1 MTKKHTNKHLE
12 NKIAETLKTIFDPEI
27 SVNIY
32 DLGLIYKI
40 NIDDD
45 KNVKI
50 LMTLTS
56 PNCPVAENLPA
67 EVNKKIR
74 VIEGINNAEVEL
86 TFEPPWNKDMMSE
99 IALLELGLL

>member
-1 MTKKHTNKHLE
+1 MTKKNTNKHLE
-12 NKIAETLKTIFDPEI
+12 NKIVETLKTIFDPEI

-32 DLGLIYKI
+32 DLGLIYRI

-45 KNVKI
+45 KIVKI

-56 PNCPVAENLPA
+56 PNCPVAENIPA
-67 EVNKKIR
+67 EVNEKIR
-74 VIEGINNAEVEL
+74 TIEGIKDVEVEL

-99 IALLELGLL
+99 TALLELGLL

>member
-1 MTKKHTNKHLE
+1 MTKKNTNKHLE
-12 NKIAETLKTIFDPEI
+12 NKIVEILKTVFDPEI

-67 EVNKKIR
+67 EVNEKVRI
-74 VIEGINNAEVEL
+74 VEGIKDVEVEL
-86 TFEPPWNKDMMSE
+86 TFEPPWNKEMMTE
-99 IALLELGLL
+99 TALLELGLL

>member
-1 MTKKHTNKHLE
+1 MAEKNTNKHLE
-12 NKIAETLKTIFDPEI
+12 NKIVETLKTVFDPEI

-40 NIDDD
+40 EID
-45 KNVKI
+45 KNNVKI

-67 EVNKKIR
+67 EVNEKVRTVEDIKD
-74 VIEGINNAEVEL
+74 VEVEL
-86 TFEPPWNKDMMSE
+86 TFEPPWNKEMMSE
-99 IALLELGLL
+99 TALLELGLL

>member
-1 MTKKHTNKHLE
+1 MTEKNTNKHLE
-12 NKIAETLKTIFDPEI
+12 NKIIETLKTVFDPEI

-56 PNCPVAENLPA
+56 PNCPVAENLPV
-67 EVNKKIR
+67 EVNEKIR

-86 TFEPPWNKDMMSE
+86 TFEPPWNKEMMTE
-99 IALLELGLL
+99 TALLELGLL

>member
-1 MTKKHTNKHLE
+1 MTKKNTNKHIE
-12 NKIAETLKTIFDPEI
+12 NKIVETLKTVFDPEI

-67 EVNKKIR
+67 EVNEKVRI
-74 VIEGINNAEVEL
+74 VEGIKDVEVEL
-86 TFEPPWNKDMMSE
+86 TFEPPWNKEMMTE
-99 IALLELGLL
+99 TALLELGLL

>member
-1 MTKKHTNKHLE
+1 MTEKNTNKHLE
-12 NKIAETLKTIFDPEI
+12 NKIIETLKTVFDPEI

-45 KNVKI
+45 KN
-50 LMTLTS
+50 
-56 PNCPVAENLPA
+56 
-67 EVNKKIR
+67 
-74 VIEGINNAEVEL
+74 

-99 IALLELGLL
+99 TALLELGLL

>member
-1 MTKKHTNKHLE
+1 MTEKNTNKHLE
-12 NKIAETLKTIFDPEI
+12 NKIIETLKTVFDPEI

-56 PNCPVAENLPA
+56 PNCPVAENIPA
-67 EVNKKIR
+67 EINEKVKT
-74 VIEGINNAEVEL
+74 VEGIKDVEVEL

-99 IALLELGLL
+99 TALLELGLL

>member
-1 MTKKHTNKHLE
+1 MTKKNTNKHLE
-12 NKIAETLKTIFDPEI
+12 NKIVETLKTIFDPEI

-32 DLGLIYKI
+32 DLGLIYRI

-45 KNVKI
+45 KIVKI

-67 EVNKKIR
+67 EVNEKTRAVK
-74 VIEGINNAEVEL
+74 GIKNVEVEL

-99 IALLELGLL
+99 TALLELGLL

>member
-1 MTKKHTNKHLE
+1 MTKKNTNKHLE
-12 NKIAETLKTIFDPEI
+12 NKIIETLKTVFDPEI

-40 NIDDD
+40 EID
-45 KNVKI
+45 KNNVKI

-67 EVNKKIR
+67 EVNEKVR
-74 VIEGINNAEVEL
+74 TVEGIKDVEVEL
-86 TFEPPWNKDMMSE
+86 TFEPPWNKEMMTE
-99 IALLELGLL
+99 TALLELGLL

>member
-1 MTKKHTNKHLE
+1 MTKKNTNKHIE
-12 NKIAETLKTIFDPEI
+12 NKIVETLKTVFDPEI

-56 PNCPVAENLPA
+56 PNCPVAENIPA
-67 EVNKKIR
+67 EVNEKVR
-74 VIEGINNAEVEL
+74 TVEGIKDVEVEL
-86 TFEPPWNKDMMSE
+86 TFEPPWNKEMMTE
-99 IALLELGLL
+99 TALLELGLL

>member
-1 MTKKHTNKHLE
+1 MTKKHTNEHLE
-12 NKIAETLKTIFDPEI
+12 NKIIETLKTVFDPEI

-56 PNCPVAENLPA
+56 PNCPVAENIPA
-67 EVNKKIR
+67 EINEKVKT
-74 VIEGINNAEVEL
+74 VEGIKDVEVEL

-99 IALLELGLL
+99 TALLELGLL

>member
-1 MTKKHTNKHLE
+1 MKEIRTNKHLK
-12 NKIAETLKTIFDPEI
+12 NKIIESLKTVFDPEI

-32 DLGLIYKI
+32 DLGLIYSI

-56 PNCPVAENLPA
+56 PNCPVAENIPE
-67 EVNKKIR
+67 EVNEKVR
-74 VIEGINNAEVEL
+74 TVEGIKDLEVEL
-86 TFEPPWNKDMMSE
+86 TFEPPWSKDMMSE
-99 IALLELGLL
+99 TALLELGLL

>member
-12 NKIAETLKTIFDPEI
+12 NKIAEILKTVFDPEI

-32 DLGLIYKI
+32 DMGLIYKI

-67 EVNKKIR
+67 EVNDKVRTVESIKD
-74 VIEGINNAEVEL
+74 VEVEL

-99 IALLELGLL
+99 TALLELGLL

>member
-1 MTKKHTNKHLE
+1 MTEKNTNKHLE
-12 NKIAETLKTIFDPEI
+12 NKIVEILKTVFDPEI

-56 PNCPVAENLPA
+56 PNCPVAENIPA
-67 EVNKKIR
+67 EVNEKIR
-74 VIEGINNAEVEL
+74 TVEGIKDVEVEL

-99 IALLELGLL
+99 TALLELGFL